1 MWPFKSG
8 GISNTLEQEL
18 DCIEDECE
26 DEDDED
32 DEDDNIPDNLVGYIS
47 GLAADNACYI
57 YLILHDLDSRLL
69 IYDIHRGS
77 MSVCTR
83 SALLTPTIVK
93 APQVLINQIAAVAKE
108 TLADNKH
115 VYFSHLITD
124 EVKKDCTGHINSDT
138 ASNIGNA

>member
-26 DEDDED
+26 GDEDE
-32 DEDDNIPDNLVGYIS
+32 NIPDNLVGYIS
-47 GLAADNACYI
+47 GLASDKACYI

-77 MSVCTR
+77 VTVCTR
-83 SALLTPTIVK
+83 DELLTPTIVK